1 MNVATVNRAEILKA
15 LGIIKEII
23 KPDTTE
29 NTDPSKY
36 VIIQHGRIH
45 CISNQFML
53 VIPSGLNFDARCID
67 VEFALL
73 YDYLRKLKEKE
84 IMVGVTPNGTL
95 GVKAG
100 DKSRV
105 EFAIRDDIDFDEEYL
120 ETDEDNWHELPE
132 SFVTAMQYTAW
143 ASDKSDNQYSHVA
156 VNDGKMYGYNGR
168 DRFACFD
175 MKQQGKDAFAIKETV
190 FIHSESL
197 TFVQKYMAIDPMKG
211 KPKYCIKNGW
221 LHMRTADGVI
231 FSSRTRS
238 DNAFDATYMEG
249 VLDPGTTPVFRINK
263 SVEEAMDRAN
273 PFSGNNNKV
282 KRVTVHI
289 CNTIK
294 TKTETIEAPP
304 DISYFVLTA
313 VREDGSRIYERCDIP
328 KVNEVI
334 RFTVNFKLLES
345 LIKYGEYFRIYD
357 GKLTVIGSTDNGTPT
372 GNPLFKAIAVLY
384 EEE

>member
-1 MNVATVNRAEILKA
+1 MNVATVNRNEILKA

-23 KPDTTE
+23 KPDTTD

-53 VIPSGLNFDARCID
+53 VIPSELNFDARCID

-120 ETDEDNWHELPE
+120 ETNEDNWHELPD

-156 VNDGKMYGYNGR
+156 VNDGKMYG
-168 DRFACFD
+168 
-175 MKQQGKDAFAIKETV
+175 
-190 FIHSESL
+190 
-197 TFVQKYMAIDPMKG
+197 
-211 KPKYCIKNGW
+211 
-221 LHMRTADGVI
+221 
-231 FSSRTRS
+231 
-238 DNAFDATYMEG
+238 
-249 VLDPGTTPVFRINK
+249 
-263 SVEEAMDRAN
+263 
-273 PFSGNNNKV
+273 
-282 KRVTVHI
+282 
-289 CNTIK
+289 
-294 TKTETIEAPP
+294 
-304 DISYFVLTA
+304 
-313 VREDGSRIYERCDIP
+313 
-328 KVNEVI
+328 
-334 RFTVNFKLLES
+334 
-345 LIKYGEYFRIYD
+345 
-357 GKLTVIGSTDNGTPT
+357 
-372 GNPLFKAIAVLY
+372 
-384 EEE
+384 